1 MTPVELASKGWHMIP
16 WSTRAA
22 TTRQPLVKG
31 YLNNLPTPEQ
41 VTEWCNKWPNAD
53 WAIKPTFHVVL
64 DIEMKHGLDG
74 EAELVEKFKPLEGY
88 PSTKTYNGGRH
99 VWMRVPHDCA
109 LKGGVWIGEALE
121 VKRGASVHV
130 PPSEGYLWLSPLSTL
145 ADVPMAPDWFMEAWA
160 KAVPPAAAKV
170 QQDEMFPE
178 GQRHALLCSAAGSLR
193 NLGLGEEGIFLGLQG
208 VRADRCENPETI
220 SDDELRS
227 IAKSYSEKEATEPFD
242 MRLAR
247 GEERAVMV
255 ANFMARKI
263 VHKEE
268 PDRHADETCPRLND
282 RQLRPTPMIAAWV
295 DWVLGN
301 AECRQPELTL
311 LAACVG
317 IGCVM
322 GRRPTWKF
330 THANIYG
337 LGMASS
343 GSGKDAPLHSIE
355 EVLRAAGWDDLVGAA
370 NLGSDAGML
379 DQITQNPDIVWSID
393 EIGILLE
400 NLNKTQVP
408 TYISNIVA
416 YLLQLSSCKPFNG
429 RALKGVT
436 PQRIEQ
442 PYPCIFAC
450 TQPKIF
456 LGAFNERMTYNG
468 FFNRFTVFL
477 GEDLPAQQLDVNR
490 APPPEELIEAL
501 KSAREKVTNPL
512 FNGAH
517 GGRPAPAEIEATPEA
532 LALYRK
538 KILHYN
544 EIKMRLRS
552 KDVMRATLAARTLER
567 ANKFTLIYAWT
578 LNPANPVVT
587 PEAVEWGCEIA
598 EFSNAC
604 LLHCLKHRIA
614 SPHDDLVRKVKS
626 IIDSY
631 EEKGLTQGE
640 LTNAAQSIERIK
652 RDSIVQDLLQSGQ
665 IIESFYTNTKGRK
678 VKKYYSTKF
687 TALKEQA

>member
-1 MTPVELASKGWHMIP
+1 LTPIELARKGWHLIP
-16 WSTRAA
+16 WSKRASSS
-22 TTRQPLVKG
+22 RQPMVKG
-31 YLNNLPTPEQ
+31 YLGTLPTPEE
-41 VTEWCNKWPNAD
+41 VADWHRKWPSCD

-64 DIEMKHGLDG
+64 DIEMKNGLDG
-74 EAELVEKFKPLEGY
+74 EAELIEKFQPLEGF
-88 PSTKTYNGGRH
+88 PSTKTFNGGRH
-99 VWMRVPHDCA
+99 VWMRVPHDCT
-109 LKGGVWIGEALE
+109 LKGGVWIGDALE
-121 VKRGASVHV
+121 VKFKASVHI
-130 PPSEGYLWLSPLSTL
+130 PPSEGYAWLSPLGSLT
-145 ADVPMAPDWFMEAWA
+145 DVPLAPDWFMEAWA
-160 KAVPPAAAKV
+160 KAAPVSIKATETAS
-170 QQDEMFPE
+170 FPE
-178 GQRHALLCSAAGSLR
+178 GQRHALLCSAAGALR

-208 VRADRCENPETI
+208 VRADRCENPETVT
-220 SDDELRS
+220 DDELRG
-227 IAKSYSEKEATEPFD
+227 IAKSYCAKEASESFD

-263 VHKEE
+263 VHRDE
-268 PDRHADETCPRLND
+268 PDRHADESCPRLND
-282 RQLRPTPMIAAWV
+282 KQLRPTPMIAAWV

-330 THANIYG
+330 THANVYG

-355 EVLRAAGWDDLVGAA
+355 EVLRAAGWDDLIGAA
-370 NLGSDAGML
+370 NLGSDVGML
-379 DQITQNPDIVWSID
+379 DQITQHPDIVWSID

-408 TYISNIVA
+408 TYISNIIS
-416 YLLQLSSCKPFNG
+416 YLLQLSSCKAFNG

-456 LGAFNERMTYNG
+456 LGAFNERMADNG

-477 GEDLPAQQLDVNR
+477 GEDLPEQQIDVLR
-490 APPPEELIEAL
+490 AAPPEDLIEAL
-501 KSAREKVTNPL
+501 KSAREKATNPL
-512 FNGAH
+512 MNGSH
-517 GGRPAPAEIEATPEA
+517 GGKPGPAEIAATPEA
-532 LALYRK
+532 LALYRN
-538 KILHYN
+538 KIIHYN
-544 EIKMRLRS
+544 SIKMALRS

-578 LNPANPVVT
+578 LDPSNPVVT

-604 LLHCLKHRIA
+604 LLHCLKNRIA
-614 SPHDDLVRKVKS
+614 SPHDELARKILT
-626 IIDSY
+626 IIESY
-631 EEKGLTQGE
+631 EQTGVSQSDFTRH
-640 LTNAAQSIERIK
+640 AQSIERNK
-652 RDSIVQDLLQSGQ
+652 RESIIADLQQSGKVYVFTKKN
-665 IIESFYTNTKGRK
+665 ESGRV
-678 VKKYYSTKF
+678 VKRYKSAKF
-687 TALKEQA
+687 TTQEERT